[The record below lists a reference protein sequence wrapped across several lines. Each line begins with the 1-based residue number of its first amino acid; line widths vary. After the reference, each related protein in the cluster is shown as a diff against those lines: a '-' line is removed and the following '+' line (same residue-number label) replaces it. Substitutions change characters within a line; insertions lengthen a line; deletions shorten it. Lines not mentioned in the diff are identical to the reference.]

1 MARKLGRFLVNTGRG
16 VITPIAGRKAPVRR
30 EKTQFFADAS
40 VTYNKTGPA
49 MGSCVARTASAARIS
64 GSIVPLSSRIDED
77 GNSPFMKYTTDE
89 LTSTSKL
96 ALSSDRYPQLHSDP
110 VCRRKSQGGEKIFD
124 RTRHFLLHHIS
135 IISIR

>member
-49 MGSCVARTASAARIS
+49 MGSCVSGADLWIDRPSLFAHRRGWKLTVHEIYNRRTYIDFETGSLFRPIS
-64 GSIVPLSSRIDED
+64 TTAFGSSVSEEQP
-77 GNSPFMKYTTDE
+77 
-89 LTSTSKL
+89 
-96 ALSSDRYPQLHSDP
+96 
-110 VCRRKSQGGEKIFD
+110 GGKKIFD

>member
-40 VTYNKTGPA
+40 VTYNKTG
-49 MGSCVARTASAARIS
+49 
-64 GSIVPLSSRIDED
+64 
-77 GNSPFMKYTTDE
+77 
-89 LTSTSKL
+89 
-96 ALSSDRYPQLHSDP
+96 SSDGIVRGSYRVSGADLWIDRPSLFAH
-110 VCRRKSQGGEKIFD
+110 RRGWKLTVHEIYNRRTYIDFETGSLFRPISTTAFGSSVSEEQPGGKKIFD